1 MPPRSNSAKID
12 EIADN
17 LEALTRMVL
26 SRLDR
31 IEAGIAAAP
40 NQSMSLSADGNANL
54 TVLRGGISI
63 HALCDECG
71 AAEPVHFDHCSSYKP
86 PAA

>member
-40 NQSMSLSADGNANL
+40 TQFMSLPPDGNANL